1 VSRNEQA
8 PVYGLI
14 AEFRDEQ
21 CLVEAAARATAEGY
35 RNVDAYAPFSVPGL
49 ADALG
54 FRKDRV
60 ALITL
65 IGGIIGG
72 VGIYFLQWYS
82 AVIDY
87 PINSGGRPLHSWPA
101 FIPATFECT
110 VLGAALAAFFGYLI
124 LNGLPRL
131 HHPIFNA
138 SDFDLAT
145 RNRFFL
151 CVESADPRFDRA
163 ATRGF
168 LESLVP
174 LRVSEVP
181 F

>member
-1 VSRNEQA
+1 
-8 PVYGLI
+8 
-14 AEFRDEQ
+14 
-21 CLVEAAARATAEGY
+21 
-35 RNVDAYAPFSVPGL
+35 
-49 ADALG
+49 
-54 FRKDRV
+54 
-60 ALITL
+60 
-65 IGGIIGG
+65 
-72 VGIYFLQWYS
+72 
-82 AVIDY
+82 
-87 PINSGGRPLHSWPA
+87 LHSWPA

-138 SDFDLAT
+138 ADFDLAT

-151 CVESADPRFDRA
+151 CVESADPRFDHSE
-163 ATRGF
+163 TRRF
-168 LESLVP
+168 LEALDP